1 MNTEALKIVLRWIG
15 ALVVAGCVIMMIY
28 YAFDALRNV
37 VLNWR
42 WNYKYRHRF
51 DKPPTAKCY
60 CKDCKYHVHKGS
72 DDYGPCS
79 YPGISIWT
87 PDNGFCYEAEPMT
100 RNEANRNEA
109 DRR

>member
-1 MNTEALKIVLRWIG
+1 MNTEALKIVLSWIG
-15 ALVVAGCVIMMIY
+15 ALTVAGFMIMMIY
-28 YAFDALRNV
+28 CAFDALRNV

-60 CKDCKYHVHKGS
+60 CKDCVWHGKHRNNKDECGLA
-72 DDYGPCS
+72 GEGRC
-79 YPGISIWT
+79 T

-100 RNEANRNEA
+100 RKEAIKNEA
-109 DRR
+109 D